1 MSESGNDSNSR
12 HSLNLIE
19 ESNSSMTDSSLSMN
33 LEDVE
38 TRMQRLIMMK
48 KTFNTIAVK
57 GVFFSL
63 EKINPFIELI
73 FNRIANG
80 VRRFTFDALKEI
92 KDSSVTIKKIN
103 SDSKNSSK
111 LALIDASSL
120 DNNDNS
126 RSMIKVGKKDDEKKK
141 SMFSKKKE
149 KLERKIEEKKEKQKR
164 IIEKEKQTALY
175 IEKLNQRRQMLDYNQ
190 SFESES
196 LFSMSFDTTQRIKNG
211 IELLSY
217 IVNNHIRF
225 QKMSVFSA
233 FLIRLTKA
241 NLHHR
246 SHSSSKPK
254 HDAKINK
261 PKPRVKSSN
270 KYDLIVSRAL
280 RQQENELFKLEDVD
294 VIIDERKRNA
304 NKKQSER
311 RILDRATLKKYNIYE
326 QDKLINSSDDD
337 ELNENEFLINTSK
350 EHSRLDSKKKSKRK
364 LQMPEEVIEES
375 TLINDTITSKK
386 LNANEHFLIPPSE
399 DDQSETQNL
408 IEYDKFYKEEFFT
421 KELFQEET
429 HVKNKEEDEIKKEID
444 KLKMKKLIKEKEK
457 IRDVNAMKGF
467 NVAEMNKEINH
478 LKEEYQNM
486 KKFTDNTIDLHLN
499 TVEQYFHK
507 GIELNNYFQ
516 ERGESKFPK
525 FTISNEKE
533 IKSKEIIDFKPLHKE
548 EQIRRYYDKWCCLKM
563 RKTIFKWKVIAK
575 YYCGF
580 IVENQY
586 FDNLSLLV
594 IILNTVLILISDPRD
609 NKSIANTSDSY
620 FLYFYT
626 AEAVLK
632 ILGFGFWA
640 SEKAYI
646 KDPWNILD
654 FFVVL
659 IGWVSFILEH
669 TRNSTKI
676 SGLAGLR
683 AFRILRPLKTVKRIK
698 GLRRIVVALFASLS
712 RLTDIIIVLMFFF
725 LMFAI
730 AGVQM
735 WQGNFLKRCMSLR
748 YGFYS
753 SYDDDEGMCT
763 FDSDCESLNSMGN
776 KYVCVKGF
784 RNPNNGVITF
794 DNTLMGFVTV
804 FTMVTL
810 EGWTNVFVYVSKT
823 FKDKIYINP
832 IIVFLYFHGL
842 IFIGGFYLMN
852 LFLAVTNSEF
862 MNIEKIRKAFFEKP
876 SFLQLMKSKY
886 DLKEKEKQE
895 KKRKEKELKKRNKQ
909 RKTEDDLTDL
919 QIKIE
924 DEAFEIR
931 KRAKDIPLS
940 YTTVKDMYI
949 LQNNNPEE
957 LYKIAEMID
966 EEKTFL
972 KKDIKRQLKNLYSMS
987 KQKRK
992 EKVKKV
998 KKEGKSALGNSNEES
1013 QSTEEN
1019 KDNRNILTE
1028 ERQKIYSLA
1037 VQFAIKDAQKILKQ
1051 KMISIQSVGF
1061 LKKAETIDLLR
1072 QKIEKKEIEK
1082 FNMNQIS
1089 IEEDLS
1095 FEKDQKNREA
1105 KKKGK
1110 ERVKKKTQEVGAK
1123 AQNKKKNQQL
1133 QLNANQ
1139 ALKNAS
1145 NVISTN
1151 PIAPPNK
1158 QMYRKIDED
1167 LSFMTDL
1174 TYSSADERDS
1184 KDNTVDQNLTRN
1196 QIEDSKVFSRNDIS
1210 TIKAHNNLS
1219 SSVITNEPIE
1229 INNEE
1234 NESMIDADKKI
1245 ICNGKDKIFDDVL
1258 FPKPSSM
1265 LPELLLLQSD
1275 AVIQSKLEKMR
1286 NHFKVDKYLNKREK
1300 VGDPICSLARK
1311 GSFLNFLRFTD
1322 EKNNKEKLT
1331 SKLDNDSKIISKK
1344 DLADLDEGNEED
1356 NKADK
1361 SNSNLSIS
1369 ISIKTMSDESVLPK
1383 DLPINENVFDADVE
1397 YKDVNREIKSNKY
1410 EIFGRQRFLD
1420 KNCEKS
1426 VMHYNGE
1433 QLKKFFCQ
1441 MNEKLNDNVL
1451 IDSEA
1456 PLGRLNN
1463 ESIQSH
1469 VFVDKDF
1476 SFTEDAEN
1484 AQKVHRKLNSNG
1496 SSSMSEQIQNRKK
1509 NRKKGNNETGIFKSP
1524 SVEKNLYKYPLKNSN
1539 DLIVQE
1545 VNEKMTD
1552 TFTPQQEN
1560 ISQNWRSK
1568 KYYMNYLYNIKDKD
1582 LKVKDNFKIDTW
1594 KSDVLGKEKRVIH
1607 LKPLP
1612 ESTEAVFV
1620 FNDKSLN
1627 LKKYRYFQN
1636 KPYEFDDD
1644 ECAYLTHNLT
1654 NLPISILQIM
1664 PPRMR
1669 DFGRYAVGKE
1679 VRLGTLAKTSTMSK
1693 TSSTIMTTS
1702 TAKSS
1707 AMMSMSNIKSRAS
1720 KSTIGIGSAFANTH
1734 KMQDETKYRKGI
1746 YEKIYRKIDDF
1757 NYKTLSHYFLEEE
1770 TLYYKLADDNH
1781 REEKDREIKEKNKQ
1795 KQDVL
1800 EVQSTIRDV
1809 KLFDMKT
1816 NSSRYVQWS
1825 GQDVLYLSAKTEE
1838 NYDKYN
1844 DMINSLEN
1852 FGVIIWIRTPGMK
1865 VLQKIRY
1872 SLYLVSINT
1881 FFDILIILI
1890 VITNSVIMALD
1901 GNMFTPEQYST
1912 LNVTGY
1918 VFNGIFIAE
1927 FIMKFIG
1934 LGPIVYFSDPFT
1946 YLDLLIIIFA
1956 IVDMTSSSSSSADTI
1971 GSNKSVSS
1979 QLSFLRV
1986 FRIFRV
1992 LRLTKIL
1999 RKLKSMRLI
2008 IVSIQKSIIN
2018 LLYILLILL
2027 MFILIFQLLGMSLL
2041 NGNLRFQSF
2050 MISFYTTFQ
2059 ILTVE
2064 SWQKLLFELFPLSK
2078 FVFFYFLIWI
2088 FLGNYILFN
2097 LFISILL
2104 QAFDDS
2110 DKDEDDEDTMIEKQ
2124 FGLPDYLYKLKL
2136 EEVHHQN
2143 RMKSLKFR
2151 KSKLTDMNEFNSA
2164 SESASMSKMS
2174 RTSMSGI
2181 SNQSVDNQTEEESTT
2196 NVFGESQSELGEDE
2210 DNMKV
2215 LTGIDK
2221 SIKNWKKVNVLF
2233 RKNECENSLY
2243 IFSQINTFR
2252 IWCMKI
2258 VSTKIFD
2265 HCVLFIICLSTI
2277 KLILGT
2283 TIRGYRYTIIFDF
2296 VDFGLN
2302 ILFTF
2307 EMILKVVALGFVLD
2321 EGSYLRDNWNKID
2334 LVIVIVSLIDIQS
2347 IVTKYFQN
2355 NNTNSNSMN
2364 FLKVLRLL
2372 RTLRPLR
2379 FISHNAQLR
2388 LLITSLFDSILPIT
2402 NALFIVLIVLFM
2414 FSIVGINL
2422 FYNLY
2427 HNCFIPGKNVA
2438 FKIADNDFSDY
2449 LIQFDI
2455 PLSMPAIESFCA
2467 ERYNGIMDTGPMFK
2481 FSNIFNSLIT
2491 SYILGTMEGWPEI
2504 MQSYRVFNDYY
2515 GIFFLVIILVVSY
2528 FFLNLF
2534 TGIMFK
2540 YFNDAWTKEKK
2551 IGEDDKKAEK
2561 YYDFLNQIESAEPD
2575 YNSYLNPKEGTV
2587 KYYLVMIANSKIL
2600 DNFIM
2605 LCIFLNMVV
2614 MAINYDGTGPTYTQ
2628 LLDTANLV
2636 FTAIFI
2642 GEATFKII
2650 ALGPTYYF
2658 FFGWNQFDFFVVIA
2672 SIADLIIARIDG
2684 IDAAFLKSFQIIRV
2698 LRVLRVT
2705 RVLRLFRSLKS
2716 LEKLLQ
2722 TLRWSMASLLNVFL
2736 LMFLMYFI
2744 FAILG
2749 CYLYR
2754 DTQYKDY
2761 KNGLS
2766 YVSNYY
2772 NFDNFYNAFLL
2783 VFRCATG
2790 ENWHNIMYDLAF
2802 IDETKVGQS
2811 TAYAYMICTN
2821 FVSKII
2827 MLNLFL
2833 MVTLQQYD
2841 EFTNKSFNPVEM
2853 FESFITE
2860 FKEAWNKYSDRKD
2873 KGYRIRKMLITN
2885 FFMDFNWKKL
2895 NFPEEN
2901 KLEHIKKYVL
2911 ELKLKSDQESYVYFH
2926 EVLFKIIVMQMGSKI
2941 DRTMP
2946 YNTVIVKLEKKV
2958 ADLIRRKIN
2967 KYIQSHEI
2975 NKTKK
2980 KNLLCTFNPLT
2991 SHLYFKISYLYF
3003 KTFINCYKENLDHFI
3018 EQDEGFSSGTGSGSN
3033 SNASREDT
3041 SGLDHVKLF
3050 EEYLPNT
3057 REVVKVMD
3065 SRGSNSEYSQPPV
3078 SDMSNG
3084 LLVDG
3089 ERRDSTKLA

>member
-1 MSESGNDSNSR
+1 MSESGNGSISR
-12 HSLNLIE
+12 HSLNLSD
-19 ESNSSMTDSSLSMN
+19 ESNSESSISMDI
-33 LEDVE
+33 EDVE
-38 TRMQRLIMMK
+38 TRMQRLLMMK

-73 FNRIANG
+73 FNRVILSAK
-80 VRRFTFDALKEI
+80 RFTLANLKE
-92 KDSSVTIKKIN
+92 KTQYVVEMN
-103 SDSKNSSK
+103 NEGK
-111 LALIDASSL
+111 LAMIDASNK
-120 DNNDNS
+120 DNNDNE
-126 RSMIKVGKKDDEKKK
+126 IKKSFFIKKKAKLEKK
-141 SMFSKKKE
+141 
-149 KLERKIEEKKEKQKR
+149 IEAKKEKQKK

-175 IEKLNQRRQMLDYNQ
+175 IEKLNQKRQMLDDNQ
-190 SFESES
+190 SIESES
-196 LFSMSFDTTQRIKNG
+196 LYSMSFDTSQRIKKG
-211 IELLSY
+211 IERLSY
-217 IVNNHIRF
+217 LINNHIRLN
-225 QKMSVFSA
+225 KISVLSA
-233 FLIRLTKA
+233 FLIQLTKK
-241 NLHHR
+241 NFRHR
-246 SHSSSKPK
+246 SIPK
-254 HDAKINK
+254 RETKIN
-261 PKPRVKSSN
+261 PRSKSSN
-270 KYDLIVSRAL
+270 KYDLIVTRAI
-280 RQQENELFKLEDVD
+280 RKQENELFNIEDVD
-294 VIIDERKRNA
+294 VIIDNKGRQKKR
-304 NKKQSER
+304 QSER
-311 RILDRATLKKYNIYE
+311 RLLDRATLKKYNIS
-326 QDKLINSSDDD
+326 DNNRCINSSDDD
-337 ELNENEFLINTSK
+337 KSYNENEILINS
-350 EHSRLDSKKKSKRK
+350 SKKSTKRIN
-364 LQMPEEVIEES
+364 LSNEPIEES
-375 TLINDTITSKK
+375 ALINDTISKK
-386 LNANEHFLIPPSE
+386 ETAFYLPSIE
-399 DDQSETQNL
+399 DDVSEAQNL
-408 IEYDKFYKEEFFT
+408 IEYDKFYKEDFFT

-429 HVKNKEEDEIKKEID
+429 HVTNKEEDEIRKEID
-444 KLKMKKLIKEKEK
+444 KLKMKKHIKEKEK
-457 IRDVNAMKGF
+457 IRDVNLMKGF
-467 NVAEMNKEINH
+467 NVTAMNKEIAH
-478 LKEEYQNM
+478 LKEEYQAM
-486 KKFTDNTIDLHLN
+486 KKSTDNTIELHLN
-499 TVEQYFHK
+499 NVERYFHK
-507 GIELNNYFQ
+507 GIELNNYFN
-516 ERGESKFPK
+516 ERGESHFPK

-548 EQIRRYYDKWCCLKM
+548 EQIRRYYDRWCCLKM

-580 IVENQY
+580 IVDNQY
-586 FDNLSLLV
+586 FDNLSLL
-594 IILNTVLILISDPRD
+594 IIITNTILILVSDPRD
-609 NKSIANTSDSY
+609 NNSIANTSDSY

-632 ILGFGFWA
+632 ILGFGFLA

-659 IGWVSFILEH
+659 MGWVSFILEH
-669 TRNSTKI
+669 TSNSTKI

-698 GLRRIVVALFASLS
+698 GLRRIVVALLASLS
-712 RLTDIIIVLMFFF
+712 RLTDILIVLIFFF
-725 LMFAI
+725 LIFAI

-763 FDSDCESLNSMGN
+763 FDSDCESLNTMGN

-794 DNTLMGFVTV
+794 DNTLMGFITV

-832 IIVFLYFHGL
+832 IIVFLYFHML

-876 SFLQLMKSKY
+876 SFLLLMKSKY

-931 KRAKDIPLS
+931 RRPKDIPLS

-957 LYKIAEMID
+957 LYQIAEMID
-966 EEKTFL
+966 EEKKFL
-972 KKDIKRQLKNLYSMS
+972 KRDIKRQLKNLYSMS
-987 KQKRK
+987 KQKKK
-992 EKVKKV
+992 EKVKKE
-998 KKEGKSALGNSNEES
+998 KKNKGEVRTLSEES
-1013 QSTEEN
+1013 IEEN
-1019 KDNRNILTE
+1019 KENRNLLTE

-1037 VQFAIKDAQKILKQ
+1037 VQSAIKDAQKIIKQ
-1051 KMISIQSVGF
+1051 KMISFQSVGF
-1061 LKKAETIDLLR
+1061 LKKAETIDILR

-1095 FEKDQKNREA
+1095 FEKDKKSKEVNQKGKA
-1105 KKKGK
+1105 KKPQGGI
-1110 ERVKKKTQEVGAK
+1110 VKKNNQ
-1123 AQNKKKNQQL
+1123 KKKL
-1133 QLNANQ
+1133 ESNQ
-1139 ALKNAS
+1139 ALPTSKVLS
-1145 NVISTN
+1145 I
-1151 PIAPPNK
+1151 PPNK
-1158 QMYRKIDED
+1158 QTYRKINDD

-1174 TYSSADERDS
+1174 TYSSLDEKDS
-1184 KDNTVDQNLTRN
+1184 KSNTNL
-1196 QIEDSKVFSRNDIS
+1196 IDDSKFNSKNDI
-1210 TIKAHNNLS
+1210 NS
-1219 SSVITNEPIE
+1219 SSISNI
-1229 INNEE
+1229 INDDN
-1234 NESMIDADKKI
+1234 NSMLSTEKKLI
-1245 ICNGKDKIFDDVL
+1245 SNAKDKIYDDVL

-1265 LPELLLLQSD
+1265 LPELLELQND
-1275 AVIQSKLEKMR
+1275 TVIQSKLEKMR
-1286 NHFKVDKYLNKREK
+1286 NHFKIDKYLTQRET
-1300 VGDPICSLARK
+1300 VGDPICSLERK

-1322 EKNNKEKLT
+1322 EKTNKEKIT
-1331 SKLDNDSKIISKK
+1331 SKLD
-1344 DLADLDEGNEED
+1344 DED
-1356 NKADK
+1356 T
-1361 SNSNLSIS
+1361 NSNLSIS

-1441 MNEKLNDNVL
+1441 INDKLNDNVR
-1451 IDSEA
+1451 IDNDA

-1469 VFVDKDF
+1469 LFIDKDF

-1484 AQKVHRKLNSNG
+1484 AMKSKANSNG
-1496 SSSMSEQIQNRKK
+1496 SLQLRKK
-1509 NRKKGNNETGIFKSP
+1509 NKKTSNEIAIVKSP
-1524 SVEKNLYKYPLKNSN
+1524 SVEKNLYKYPMKNSN

-1552 TFTPQQEN
+1552 TFTPQQEK

-1568 KYYMNYLYNIKDKD
+1568 KFYMNYLYNIKDKD
-1582 LKVKDNFKIDTW
+1582 LKVKDNFKIGAW
-1594 KSDVLGKEKRVIH
+1594 KSDVLGKEQRVIP

-1612 ESTEAVFV
+1612 ESSEAVFV

-1636 KPYEFDDD
+1636 KPYKYDDD

-1654 NLPISILQIM
+1654 NLPISILRIM

-1669 DFGRYAVGKE
+1669 DFGRFAVGKE

-1693 TSSTIMTTS
+1693 TSSTMTTAS

-1707 AMMSMSNIKSRAS
+1707 AMMSMSNIKSKAS
-1720 KSTIGIGSAFANTH
+1720 KSTLGTGSALTNSH

-1746 YEKIYRKIDDF
+1746 YEKIYRKIDEF
-1757 NYKTLSHYFLEEE
+1757 NYKTLSHYFLAEEN
-1770 TLYYKLADDNH
+1770 LYYKLADDNH

-1838 NYDKYN
+1838 NFDKYN

-1865 VLQKIRY
+1865 ILQKIRY
-1872 SLYLVSINT
+1872 SLYLISTNT

-1901 GNMFTPEQYST
+1901 GNMFTPEQYSN
-1912 LNVTGY
+1912 LNVTSY

-2018 LLYILLILL
+2018 LIYILLILL

-2110 DKDEDDEDTMIEKQ
+2110 DKDEDDDDTMIEKQ
-2124 FGLPDYLYKLKL
+2124 FGLPDYLYRLKL

-2151 KSKLTDMNEFNSA
+2151 KSKLAEMNEFSSA
-2164 SESASMSKMS
+2164 SESASMSRMS

-2181 SNQSVDNQTEEESTT
+2181 SNQSEENNEEESTT
-2196 NVFGESQSELGEDE
+2196 NYFTESQSEFDEDE
-2210 DNMKV
+2210 DNTKV

-2221 SIKNWKKVNVLF
+2221 SIKNWKKVNLLF

-2243 IFSQINTFR
+2243 LFSQINTFR

-2265 HCVLFIICLSTI
+2265 NCVLFIICLSTI
-2277 KLILGT
+2277 KLVLGS

-2307 EMILKVVALGFVLD
+2307 EMILKVIALGFVLD
-2321 EGSYLRDNWNKID
+2321 EGSYLRDHWNKID
-2334 LVIVIVSLIDIQS
+2334 LVIVVVSLIDIQS

-2355 NNTNSNSMN
+2355 NNNNSNSMY
-2364 FLKVLRLL
+2364 FLKVLKLL

-2388 LLITSLFDSILPIT
+2388 LLISSLFDSILPII

-2427 HNCFIPGKNVA
+2427 HNCFVPGKNVA
-2438 FKIADNDFSDY
+2438 FKIADNDFSNY
-2449 LIQFDI
+2449 LIQYEI
-2455 PLSMPAIESFCA
+2455 PLSMPSIETFCA

-2481 FSNIFNSLIT
+2481 FSNIFTSLIT

-2515 GIFFLVIILVVSY
+2515 GIFFLVMILVVSY

-2540 YFNDAWTKEKK
+2540 YFNDAWTREKK

-2561 YYDFLNQIESAEPD
+2561 YYDFLNQIENADPE
-2575 YNSYLNPKEGTV
+2575 YNSYLNPKEGTA

-2614 MAINYDGTGPTYTQ
+2614 MAINYDGTGPTYTAF
-2628 LLDTANLV
+2628 LDKANLV

-2722 TLRWSMASLLNVFL
+2722 TLRWSMAALLNVFM
-2736 LMFLMYFI
+2736 LMFLMFFI

-2761 KNGLS
+2761 KSGLS

-2802 IDETKVGQS
+2802 IDETRVGQS
-2811 TAYAYMICTN
+2811 TAYAFMICTN

-2860 FKEAWNKYSDRKD
+2860 FKGAWNKYSDSKD

-2901 KLEHIKKYVL
+2901 KMEHIKKYVL
-2911 ELKLKSDQESYVYFH
+2911 DLKLKSDQESYVYFH
-2926 EVLFKIIVMQMGSKI
+2926 EVLFKIIVMQMGAKI

-2946 YNTVIVKLEKKV
+2946 YNTVIVNLEKKI
-2958 ADLIRRKIN
+2958 ADIIRRKIN
-2967 KYIQSHEI
+2967 KYIKSHEI

-3003 KTFINCYKENLDHFI
+3003 KTFINCYKENLDHYI

-3033 SNASREDT
+3033 SNASREDN
-3041 SGLDHVKLF
+3041 SGLDNVKLY

-3065 SRGSNSEYSQPPV
+3065 SKNSNSEFSQPPA

-3084 LLVDG
+3084 ILV
-3089 ERRDSTKLA
+3089 EREQRDSTKLA

>member
-12 HSLNLIE
+12 HSLNLID
-19 ESNSSMTDSSLSMN
+19 ESNSSLTDSSASVNM
-33 LEDVE
+33 EDVE
-38 TRMQRLIMMK
+38 TRMQRLLMMK
-48 KTFNTIAVK
+48 KTFNTIAVN

-63 EKINPFIELI
+63 EKLNPFIELI
-73 FNRIANG
+73 FNRVILS
-80 VRRFTFDALKEI
+80 VRRFTFDYIKEI
-92 KDSSVTIKKIN
+92 AQNENLVKIKKI
-103 SDSKNSSK
+103 KNESK
-111 LALIDASSL
+111 LALIDDSKI
-120 DNNDNS
+120 DN
-126 RSMIKVGKKDDEKKK
+126 DDKETKK
-141 SMFSKKKE
+141 SMFIKKKAQ
-149 KLERKIEEKKEKQKR
+149 LERKIEAKKGKQKK

-175 IEKLNQRRQMLDYNQ
+175 IEKLNQKRQMLDDNQ
-190 SFESES
+190 SIESES
-196 LFSMSFDTTQRIKNG
+196 LYSMSFDTTQRIKNG
-211 IELLSY
+211 IDRLSY
-217 IVNNHIRF
+217 VINNHIRYN
-225 QKMSVFSA
+225 KISVLSA
-233 FLIRLTKA
+233 FLIQLTKK
-241 NLHHR
+241 NFPHK
-246 SHSSSKPK
+246 SHSIPK
-254 HDAKINK
+254 RE
-261 PKPRVKSSN
+261 PKPTKPHIKSSN
-270 KYDLIVSRAL
+270 KYDLIVT
-280 RQQENELFKLEDVD
+280 RQIRKQENDLFNLEDVD
-294 VIIDERKRNA
+294 VIIDNKRKR

-311 RILDRATLKKYNIYE
+311 RLLNPSTLKKYDISDNNNKPINSSDEDEAYNE
-326 QDKLINSSDDD
+326 NEILINSSKDRKTSTKRQIELSNVD
-337 ELNENEFLINTSK
+337 ESALINET
-350 EHSRLDSKKKSKRK
+350 
-364 LQMPEEVIEES
+364 
-375 TLINDTITSKK
+375 TSKK
-386 LNANEHFLIPPSE
+386 ETAFYLPSIE
-399 DDQSETQNL
+399 DDVSEAQNL

-457 IRDVNAMKGF
+457 LRDVNLMKGL
-467 NVAEMNKEINH
+467 NVTAMNKEIAN
-478 LKEEYQNM
+478 LKEEYQSM
-486 KKFTDNTIDLHLN
+486 KKSNDNTIDLHLN
-499 TVEQYFHK
+499 NVEHYFHK
-507 GIELNNYFQ
+507 GIELNNYFN
-516 ERGESKFPK
+516 ERGESQFPK

-548 EQIRRYYDKWCCLKM
+548 EQIRRYYDRWCCLKM

-580 IVENQY
+580 IVDNQY
-586 FDNLSLLV
+586 FDNLSLL
-594 IILNTVLILISDPRD
+594 IIITNTILILVSDPRD
-609 NKSIANTSDSY
+609 NNSIANTSDSY

-632 ILGFGFWA
+632 ILGFGFLA

-659 IGWVSFILEH
+659 MGWVSFILEH

-698 GLRRIVVALFASLS
+698 GLRRIVVALLASLS
-712 RLTDIIIVLMFFF
+712 RLTDILIVLIFFF
-725 LMFAI
+725 LIFAI

-763 FDSDCESLNSMGN
+763 FDSDCESLSTMGN

-876 SFLQLMKSKY
+876 SFLLLMKRKY

-931 KRAKDIPLS
+931 RRPKDIPLS

-957 LYKIAEMID
+957 LYQISEMID
-966 EEKTFL
+966 EEKKFL

-987 KQKRK
+987 KQKKK
-992 EKVKKV
+992 EKVKK
-998 KKEGKSALGNSNEES
+998 GNKGELESSNEE
-1013 QSTEEN
+1013 STEEN

-1028 ERQKIYSLA
+1028 ERQKVYSLA
-1037 VQFAIKDAQKILKQ
+1037 VQSAIKDAQKIIKQ
-1051 KMISIQSVGF
+1051 KMISFQSVGF

-1095 FEKDQKNREA
+1095 FEKENKKNEV
-1105 KKKGK
+1105 KQKGK
-1110 ERVKKKTQEVGAK
+1110 AKKTQGIV
-1123 AQNKKKNQQL
+1123 KKNQKNKL
-1133 QLNANQ
+1133 DSNQ
-1139 ALKNAS
+1139 ALKTAA
-1145 NVISTN
+1145 NVLSTHL
-1151 PIAPPNK
+1151 PPNK
-1158 QMYRKIDED
+1158 QIYRKINDD

-1174 TYSSADERDS
+1174 TYSSMDERDS
-1184 KDNTVDQNLTRN
+1184 KDNTNL
-1196 QIEDSKVFSRNDIS
+1196 IDDSKININSSHIS
-1210 TIKAHNNLS
+1210 N
-1219 SSVITNEPIE
+1219 
-1229 INNEE
+1229 INNED
-1234 NESMIDADKKI
+1234 NNSMITTDKKI
-1245 ICNGKDKIFDDVL
+1245 IYNAKDKIYDDVL
-1258 FPKPSSM
+1258 FSKPSSM
-1265 LPELLLLQSD
+1265 LPELLDLQND

-1286 NHFKVDKYLNKREK
+1286 NHFKIDKYLTQRETL
-1300 VGDPICSLARK
+1300 GDPICSLERR
-1311 GSFLNFLRFTD
+1311 GSFLNFLRFPD
-1322 EKNNKEKLT
+1322 EKTNKEKIT
-1331 SKLDNDSKIISKK
+1331 SKLDND
-1344 DLADLDEGNEED
+1344 DT
-1356 NKADK
+1356 
-1361 SNSNLSIS
+1361 NSNLSIS

-1397 YKDVNREIKSNKY
+1397 YKEVNREIKSNKY

-1433 QLKKFFCQ
+1433 QLKKFFFQ
-1441 MNEKLNDNVL
+1441 MNDKLNENVRIDNV
-1451 IDSEA
+1451 A

-1463 ESIQSH
+1463 ESIHSH
-1469 VFVDKDF
+1469 IFIDKDF
-1476 SFTEDAEN
+1476 SFAEDAEN
-1484 AQKVHRKLNSNG
+1484 AMKANSNVNG
-1496 SSSMSEQIQNRKK
+1496 SVRKK
-1509 NRKKGNNETGIFKSP
+1509 NKKTSNEIGIFKSP

-1568 KYYMNYLYNIKDKD
+1568 KFYMNYLYNIKDKD
-1582 LKVKDNFKIDTW
+1582 LKVKDNFKIDAW
-1594 KSDVLGKEKRVIH
+1594 KSDVLGKEQRVIR

-1612 ESTEAVFV
+1612 ESSEAVFV

-1627 LKKYRYFQN
+1627 LKKYRYYKN
-1636 KPYEFDDD
+1636 KPYEYDDD

-1664 PPRMR
+1664 PARMR
-1669 DFGRYAVGKE
+1669 DFGRFAVGKE
-1679 VRLGTLAKTSTMSK
+1679 IRLGTLAKASTMSK
-1693 TSSTIMTTS
+1693 TSSTAMTTS

-1707 AMMSMSNIKSRAS
+1707 AMMSMSNIKSKAS
-1720 KSTIGIGSAFANTH
+1720 KSTLGAGSAFANSH

-1746 YEKIYRKIDDF
+1746 YEKIYKKIDEF
-1757 NYKTLSHYFLEEE
+1757 NYKTFSHYFLEEE
-1770 TLYYKLADDNH
+1770 NLYYKLADDNH

-1825 GQDVLYLSAKTEE
+1825 GQDVLYQSAKTEE
-1838 NYDKYN
+1838 NFDKYN
-1844 DMINSLEN
+1844 EMINSLEN

-1865 VLQKIRY
+1865 ILQKIRY
-1872 SLYLVSINT
+1872 SLYLVSTNT

-1901 GNMFTPEQYST
+1901 GNMFTPEQYSN

-1946 YLDLLIIIFA
+1946 YLDLVIIIFA

-2018 LLYILLILL
+2018 LIYILLILL

-2124 FGLPDYLYKLKL
+2124 FGLPDYLYRLKL

-2151 KSKLTDMNEFNSA
+2151 KSKLAEMNEFSSA

-2181 SNQSVDNQTEEESTT
+2181 SNQSEENNEEESTT
-2196 NVFGESQSELGEDE
+2196 NLFGELQSELGEEE
-2210 DNMKV
+2210 DNTKV

-2221 SIKNWKKVNVLF
+2221 SIKNWKKVNMLF

-2265 HCVLFIICLSTI
+2265 NCVLFIICLSTI

-2321 EGSYLRDNWNKID
+2321 EGSYLRDHWNKID
-2334 LVIVIVSLIDIQS
+2334 LVIVVVSLIDIQS

-2355 NNTNSNSMN
+2355 SNTNSNSMN
-2364 FLKVLRLL
+2364 FLKVLKLL

-2379 FISHNAQLR
+2379 FISHNIQLR
-2388 LLITSLFDSILPIT
+2388 LLISSLFDSILPIT

-2438 FKIADNDFSDY
+2438 FKIADNDFSNY
-2449 LIQFDI
+2449 LIQFDV

-2515 GIFFLVIILVVSY
+2515 GIFFLIMILVVSY

-2540 YFNDAWTKEKK
+2540 YFNDAWTREKK

-2561 YYDFLNQIESAEPD
+2561 YYDFLNQIENADPE

-2587 KYYLVMIANSKIL
+2587 KYYLVMVANSKIL

-2614 MAINYDGTGPTYTQ
+2614 MAINYDGTGPTYTAF
-2628 LLDTANLV
+2628 LDKANLV

-2722 TLRWSMASLLNVFL
+2722 TLRWSMAALLNVFM
-2736 LMFLMYFI
+2736 LMFLMFFI

-2761 KNGLS
+2761 KSGLS

-2802 IDETKVGQS
+2802 IDETRVGQS
-2811 TAYAYMICTN
+2811 TAYALMICTN
-2821 FVSKII
+2821 FISKII

-2911 ELKLKSDQESYVYFH
+2911 DLKLKSDQESYVYFH
-2926 EVLFKIIVMQMGSKI
+2926 EVLFKIILMQMGSKI

-2946 YNTVIVKLEKKV
+2946 YNTVIVKQEKKV

-2967 KYIQSHEI
+2967 KYIKSHEI

-3003 KTFINCYKENLDHFI
+3003 KTFIECYKENLDYYI

-3033 SNASREDT
+3033 SNASREEN
-3041 SGLDHVKLF
+3041 SGLDHVKLY

-3084 LLVDG
+3084 VLV